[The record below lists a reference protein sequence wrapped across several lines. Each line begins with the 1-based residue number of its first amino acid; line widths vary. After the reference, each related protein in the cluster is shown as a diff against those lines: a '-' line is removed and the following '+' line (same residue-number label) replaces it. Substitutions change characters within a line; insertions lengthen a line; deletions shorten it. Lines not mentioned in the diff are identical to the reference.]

1 MKCPNCG
8 TELPE
13 GSKFCT
19 NCGSKIE
26 LNDVPQSNNEDSFDE
41 NESTEIIFDKE
52 LPKDRL
58 KKGSKTQN
66 IITAIA
72 FVVVIG
78 AASAAFVLNNQSNKK
93 KLAEQTKK
101 GIENVDGLVKYNKGN
116 KEYARDELI
125 EYNGHYYYF
134 DESENMFKG
143 KGEGEWVQIKNDWY
157 FVKNDGTIATSDWV
171 DKEQYYVDEYGKM
184 LKNTRTPDGYLVDGY
199 GKYVDEIAL
208 KAAADAEAARK
219 AAEEA
224 ARKATVGGGNRGGNN
239 GGGYVQPIVSTPV
252 KKEVLNIDT
261 SKEFWIQEYD
271 TYNDYVT
278 FDDDTNV
285 DISVKWPIFGGQNS
299 EEVEKINNSFN
310 NMTEDI
316 VSLAD
321 AKIGEEE
328 KPKKYEL
335 TDAEIS
341 NIDSNKV
348 NVVLKGKL
356 QRSGKSARDIRIRF
370 IYDRAS
376 GTGYVND

>member
-1 MKCPNCG
+1 MTCSNCG

-26 LNDVPQSNNEDSFDE
+26 LNDVPQSKNEDSFDE

-101 GIENVDGLVKYNKGN
+101 GIENVDSFVKYNKGN
-116 KEYARDELI
+116 KEYAKDELI

-134 DESENMFKG
+134 DENENMFKG
-143 KGEGEWVQIKNDWY
+143 KGEGEWKQIKNDWY
-157 FVKNDGTIATSDWV
+157 FCQNDGTIATSKWV

-199 GKYVDEIAL
+199 GKYVDEVAL
-208 KAAADAEAARK
+208 KAAADAEAAKK

-224 ARKATVGGGNRGGNN
+224 AKKKSGGGNN
-239 GGGYVQPIVSTPV
+239 GGSYYTQPTVSIKNPT
-252 KKEVLNIDT
+252 LAIDT
-261 SKEFWIQEYD
+261 SKEFWIQSYD

-278 FDDDTNV
+278 FDDETNV

-335 TDAEIS
+335 TEAEIA
-341 NIDSNKV
+341 NIDANKV

-356 QRSGKSARDIRIRF
+356 QRSGKSAKDVRIRF